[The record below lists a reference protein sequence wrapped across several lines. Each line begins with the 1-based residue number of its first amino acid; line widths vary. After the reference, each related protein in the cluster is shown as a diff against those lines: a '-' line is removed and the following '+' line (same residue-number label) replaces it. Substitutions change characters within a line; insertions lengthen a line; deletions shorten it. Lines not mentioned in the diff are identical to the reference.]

1 MTKCL
6 LDIALLAAIVVYIVD
21 VSGWTESWR
30 SGLSRLL
37 GIRHLRDLPPFDCGK
52 CASFWAGIIYAAV
65 TGHFTLPVLAF
76 VCGCSLMA
84 QPLGE
89 LLTLLREATS
99 YAISAISAIF
109 ANHD

>member
-1 MTKCL
+1 M

-30 SGLSRLL
+30 AGVSRLL

-52 CASFWAGIIYAAV
+52 CASFWAGTIYAAA

-76 VCGCSLMA
+76 VCCCSLMA
-84 QPLGE
+84 QPAGE
-89 LLTLLREATS
+89 LLTLLREAAS
-99 YAISAISAIF
+99 HAIAAISAKLAD
-109 ANHD
+109 ND